1 MKSTVIVSTVAI
13 MCLFL
18 LITPSAGSAQDLT
31 QTFRADSTMDGH
43 AGSLFR
49 ILESGYPGEDIFI
62 FEETGMYRVYAARE
76 DGGTW
81 EYFTPAQYFCPVS
94 SMTVGQTW
102 RAINWGMAQE
112 TLATVVLEEDITVA
126 AGTFTCFKIEIQ
138 VVSNPDVV
146 VQTNWIS
153 DGGGLIRESFFE
165 GTGYWIS
172 ELLSSSVTGT
182 GFMPR
187 VVGNW
192 WSYSGFEVS
201 TEESSWGA
209 IKKEVR

>member
-1 MKSTVIVSTVAI
+1 
-13 MCLFL
+13 
-18 LITPSAGSAQDLT
+18 
-31 QTFRADSTMDGH
+31 
-43 AGSLFR
+43 
-49 ILESGYPGEDIFI
+49 
-62 FEETGMYRVYAARE
+62 
-76 DGGTW
+76 
-81 EYFTPAQYFCPVS
+81 
-94 SMTVGQTW
+94 MTVGQTW

-165 GTGYWIS
+165 GNGYWIS